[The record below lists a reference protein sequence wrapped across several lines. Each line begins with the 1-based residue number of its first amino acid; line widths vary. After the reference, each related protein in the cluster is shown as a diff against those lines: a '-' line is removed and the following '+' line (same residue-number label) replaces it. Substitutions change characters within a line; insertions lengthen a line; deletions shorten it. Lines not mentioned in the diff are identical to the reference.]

1 MGPDVFINTA
11 RFFKMAP
18 THTQQTASTSTGSQT
33 PPKQL
38 ATNVAPK
45 SAPASGG
52 VKKPHGNRP
61 GTIDLREIC
70 RYPKS
75 TELPLLRKCLLLAS
89 RFGPYWGHKSLYKHK
104 ELLTQ
109 ILVYPSTVSSYDF
122 MI

>member
-18 THTQQTASTSTGSQT
+18 TYTQQTASTSTGSQT

-38 ATNVAPK
+38 DTNAAPK
-45 SAPASGG
+45 SAPATGG

-70 RYPKS
+70 RYPRS
-75 TELPLLRKCLLLAS
+75 TELLLLRKCLPLAFK
-89 RFGPYWGHKSLYKHK
+89 FGPYWGHKSL
-104 ELLTQ
+104 
-109 ILVYPSTVSSYDF
+109 
-122 MI
+122 